1 MAPQAAARAEQAA
14 SLLLEELEETA
25 RRIAELDAER
35 ATAARRRT
43 ELVLSLQSLLRTL
56 PPGHR
61 EPLGLRLAVL
71 AELPQ
76 APARLLRGSL
86 RDVIAF
92 LAACETDAIRASEV
106 TRHVR
111 ALGNPVK
118 GTYGGATLAK
128 LEATGHVTRI
138 ERGIYRINR
147 AHPEL
152 TPCRV
157 GDSPTRNH
165 P

>member
-1 MAPQAAARAEQAA
+1 MPTPAAARAEQAA
-14 SLLLEELEETA
+14 SLLLENLEETT
-25 RRIAELDAER
+25 RWIAELDAER
-35 ATAARRRT
+35 ATAARRRA

-56 PPGHR
+56 PPAAR

-76 APARLLRGSL
+76 SPPRTLRGSL
-86 RDVIAF
+86 RDVVAF
-92 LAACETDAIRASEV
+92 LATCETDTIRAAQV
-106 TRHVR
+106 TRHIR

-128 LEATGHVTRI
+128 LEATGHVTRM

-152 TPCRV
+152 IAMRRDTLRV
-157 GDSPTRNH
+157 E
-165 P
+165 